1 MVFGY
6 FYIAYNEGLFSGMDV
21 EFMEGLGNVLLFVS
35 FALLIPIV
43 VFYEDKKTKS
53 LIKCLAVF
61 IPILFGALFISDSI
75 PYKETVRIVN
85 YEDKSKYVL
94 VEGLDVAKEAV
105 KLANDDN
112 VRNKEKIESTVEDL
126 LKIEKK

>member
-1 MVFGY
+1 MLAY
-6 FYIAYNEGLFSGMDV
+6 FYIAYNEGFFSGMDV
-21 EFMEGLGNVLLFVS
+21 EFMEGLSNVLLFVS
-35 FALLIPIV
+35 LALLIPIV

-61 IPILFGALFISDSI
+61 IPVLFGALFISDSI

-112 VRNKEKIESTVEDL
+112 VRNKEKINSVVEDL